1 MGFTLLSTAIG
12 LYKYLLL
19 QFFLYMDSR
28 KLNDMMLENE
38 EEEEDQ
44 EMNSLAESEAE
55 EPMDV

>member
-1 MGFTLLSTAIG
+1 MGFALLYTAIG
-12 LYKYLLL
+12 LYKYLLF

-55 EPMDV
+55 EPIDV